1 MSTRGSVGGQE
12 RGPERGTGRHKVL
25 PSPKKQRLAGS
36 AGMPSANGAEKAAQ
50 VREMFARIVSD
61 YDTVNSVMTFGRDHA
76 WRRAAVEAVAPSGAR
91 VLDAATGTG
100 ELASEL
106 CRQGCAS
113 VVALDF
119 CLDMVRVARDKV
131 ERRGASERVTFAG
144 GDAQRL
150 PFPDGAFDAVINGFL
165 MRNLTDIPA
174 ALREF
179 HRVLKPGG
187 RLACLDVTHPPGL
200 LRPLCLFY
208 FDAIVPLIGGI
219 LSGDFAAYR
228 YLPRSL
234 DGFPDADRLA
244 EMIAE
249 AGLGE
254 VNFQRFNFGMV
265 ALHTARK
272 PLASA

>member
-12 RGPERGTGRHKVL
+12 RGPERRADRRKVSPSLKERL
-25 PSPKKQRLAGS
+25 PADR

-61 YDTVNSVMTFGRDHA
+61 YDTVNSVMTFGRDRA
-76 WRRAAVEAVAPSGAR
+76 WRRAAVGAVAPAGAR

-119 CLDMVRVARDKV
+119 CLDMVKVARLKV
-131 ERRGASERVTFAG
+131 ERIGVGAKVAFAG

-165 MRNLTDIPA
+165 LRNLTDIAA

-200 LRPLCLFY
+200 LRPLCLLY

-234 DGFPDADRLA
+234 DGFPDAERLA
-244 EMIAE
+244 AMIAE

-254 VNFQRFNFGMV
+254 VNVQRFNFGMV

-272 PLASA
+272 PMTSA